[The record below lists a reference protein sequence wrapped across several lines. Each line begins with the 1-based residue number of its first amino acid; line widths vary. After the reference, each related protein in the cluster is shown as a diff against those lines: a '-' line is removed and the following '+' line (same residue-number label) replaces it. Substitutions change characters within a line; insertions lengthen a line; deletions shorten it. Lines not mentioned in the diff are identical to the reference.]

1 MSDLINEIKTTRKKI
16 GISGSD
22 ERIADLSKLTP
33 FQQSLRLATLREFQA
48 KKIKKYVKKQVTQ
61 LNTKRRIAEEIKFLF
76 DEHGQPSAN
85 MPIEDVIEERRQI
98 ENQIR
103 WFEAITTE
111 LRNRLIKI
119 KEIEDYALDLIGQER
134 SDS

>member
-48 KKIKKYVKKQVTQ
+48 KKIKKFVKKQVTQ

-76 DEHGQPSAN
+76 DEHAQPSAN
-85 MPIEDVIEERRQI
+85 MPIEDIVEERKQI

-103 WFEAITTE
+103 WFDAITTE

-119 KEIEDYALDLIGQER
+119 KEIEDYALDLIGQEK
-134 SDS
+134 SDN

>member
-48 KKIKKYVKKQVTQ
+48 KKIKKFVKKQVTQ
-61 LNTKRRIAEEIKFLF
+61 LNTKRKIAEEIKFLF

-85 MPIEDVIEERRQI
+85 MPIEDIVEERKQI

-119 KEIEDYALDLIGQER
+119 KEIEDYALDLIGQEK
-134 SDS
+134 SDN

>member
-1 MSDLINEIKTTRKKI
+1 MSDLTNEIKATRKKI

-61 LNTKRRIAEEIKFLF
+61 LNTKRKIAEEIKFLF

-85 MPIEDVIEERRQI
+85 MPIEDVGEERRQI

-103 WFEAITTE
+103 WVEAITTE

-119 KEIEDYALDLIGQER
+119 KEIEDYALDLIGQEK
-134 SDS
+134 SDG